1 MAKRIK
7 FCTRC
12 MTIIRKNDERCSNCG
27 LEVSKM
33 IEETIKKEEQN
44 QEEIEKVVEK
54 KLEEYEQ
61 PKVEEVKVEE
71 TAKVEDV
78 QTHESN
84 DNVEQVKAEQP
95 AKRKRHKHKPKQ
107 VSYEDRPQFTID
119 ENGQFNIDTSDVTYL
134 EGVDTKSY
142 SVKKARGEAP
152 VQEKLKWWEIYKWAD
167 RVLARRK
174 INKEVNKASHKIP
187 FAIHKA
193 PMLIYAI
200 LFGWMGAHNFY
211 AGNYKRGWT
220 VLAFD
225 VVVAVVL
232 NVPVLYEIMG
242 VFVGGGL
249 GFVILCMWLKDIFN
263 IVIDKYR
270 YRISKEEFISNL
282 NIETRAKLGKKYIT
296 FDRKAFK
303 EKEEKRLKR
312 YIKKQTKKKL
322 KADKKK
328 NEA

>member
-1 MAKRIK
+1 
-7 FCTRC
+7 
-12 MTIIRKNDERCSNCG
+12 
-27 LEVSKM
+27 
-33 IEETIKKEEQN
+33 
-44 QEEIEKVVEK
+44 
-54 KLEEYEQ
+54 
-61 PKVEEVKVEE
+61 
-71 TAKVEDV
+71 
-78 QTHESN
+78 
-84 DNVEQVKAEQP
+84 
-95 AKRKRHKHKPKQ
+95 
-107 VSYEDRPQFTID
+107 
-119 ENGQFNIDTSDVTYL
+119 
-134 EGVDTKSY
+134 
-142 SVKKARGEAP
+142 
-152 VQEKLKWWEIYKWAD
+152 
-167 RVLARRK
+167 
-174 INKEVNKASHKIP
+174 
-187 FAIHKA
+187 
-193 PMLIYAI
+193 
-200 LFGWMGAHNFY
+200 MGAHNFY

-328 NEA
+328 NEAK